1 MDLIMSPQKSLDPIM
16 KFSIMLSSLLKHA
29 FIRNVIFFSLPII
42 KYEESQL
49 ESLESNL
56 DLEFI
61 SICLPILRG
70 LCETH
75 NVVS

>member
-1 MDLIMSPQKSLDPIM
+1 MIISPQKSLDPIT
-16 KFSIMLSSLLKHA
+16 KFSIMLNSLLKHA
-29 FIRNVIFFSLPII
+29 FIRNVTLFFFFSFPNI

-49 ESLESNL
+49 ESLE
-56 DLEFI
+56 LEFI
-61 SICLPILRG
+61 SICLPILHG